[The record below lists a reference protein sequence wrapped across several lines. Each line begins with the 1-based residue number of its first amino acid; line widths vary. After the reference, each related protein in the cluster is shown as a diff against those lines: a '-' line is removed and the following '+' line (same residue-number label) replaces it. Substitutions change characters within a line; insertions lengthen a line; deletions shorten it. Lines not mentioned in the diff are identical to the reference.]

1 VICVFYKYTPIRPDN
16 EVSFFLFFLIFLLK
30 TSVISSYCPSL
41 EGKVEKDKGEI
52 YNKNNIKWFLRDQ
65 RRGSKMFLEC

>member
-1 VICVFYKYTPIRPDN
+1 M
-16 EVSFFLFFLIFLLK
+16 FLLK